1 MSDNLIL
8 LHDELSEKYYR
19 FTTRWITGLFIRNI
33 IDQLQKYNPESILD
47 AGCGTGYI
55 SNEIKKSFNGTMISF
70 DLDKTRISI
79 ANRYFGLET
88 IIADINCLPFKDK
101 VFDVALAI
109 EIIEHLP
116 DNKNAIV
123 ELKRVVKSVVIITVP
138 NDPYFMI
145 ANFLRG
151 KNLKTFGNP
160 RDHICHFNKN
170 LLKLALSPHFSLI
183 EIKNNAVFWLTAVVS
198 VKSGG
203 PQI

>member
-1 MSDNLIL
+1 MLSDNSMFLRGDMSD
-8 LHDELSEKYYR
+8 KYYR
-19 FTTRWITGLFIRNI
+19 FSTRWITGLFIRNI
-33 IDQLQKYNPESILD
+33 IDQLHKYSPESILD

-55 SNEIKKSFNGTMISF
+55 ANEIKKSFNGTIISF
-70 DLDKTRISI
+70 DLDKNRLSI
-79 ANRYFGLET
+79 ANKYFGLET
-88 IIADINCLPFKDK
+88 IIADINCLPFKDN
-101 VFDVALAI
+101 VFDIALAI

-116 DNKNAIV
+116 NNKNAFA
-123 ELKRVVKSVVIITVP
+123 ELRRVVKSAVIITVP

-183 EIKNNAVFWLTAVVS
+183 EIKNNAIFWLTAVVS

-203 PQI
+203 S